1 MGSLVL
7 LDLMGG
13 VALLLWGLH
22 MVHSGILRAFG
33 PNLRHLLGRALG
45 NRLTAFSAGLGLT
58 ALLQSST
65 ATALITSSFTSEG
78 LVSLVPALAIM
89 LGANVGTTLIVQ
101 VLSFNIA
108 AVAPVL
114 FIVGLVAFRSGPRSR
129 IKDVGRV
136 FIGLGLMLLALHILL
151 NTLAPAENAPGVR
164 VFMNAI
170 TGDPILCILFAA
182 VITWLVHSSVASVL
196 LVMSLAYAHFITPP
210 AALALVLGANL
221 GSAINPL
228 VEGARRDNPA
238 SYRLPLGNLINR
250 VAGILL
256 VAPFLGPIA
265 ELLQSWQPDLAKAT
279 ALFHIAFNVA
289 TAVAFIGLLDGLA
302 AILKKLLPERV
313 READPSGPRYLDE
326 SALETPS
333 LALADA
339 ARETLHM
346 GDHVEIMLRKV
357 MAAMMTNDRALVDQV
372 TQMDNSV
379 DSLDEAIKL
388 YVTKLTRGS
397 LDEREGQRAME
408 IVSFAIN
415 LEHIGDI
422 IDKNLSELAT
432 KKIKR
437 RFQFSAEGAEELS
450 AFHKRTMDSL
460 RIAFGVFMSGDV
472 NEARKLLAEKSAL
485 RNAELA
491 ATERHLD
498 RLREGRPETIETTSL
513 HLDVLRDLRR
523 IHSHICSV
531 AIPCSMP
538 PANSPPIAAPRRFW
552 PHCRRRCTAADKS
565 TIQRLRCAA
574 AVLHDQHD
582 VSDVDDRRHR
592 LAEDDHR
599 LTLGDAVDQ
608 RHQPASHR
616 EEPERHRH
624 HALSGALARNPLH
637 QETGGEQQLRDQP
650 EGQPEIELGDEY
662 VVEIVAKRLAVL
674 NQHQITSVAMGVGF
688 LRRISH
694 HTPAR
699 SMIPIHSRSKK
710 P

>member
-22 MVHSGILRAFG
+22 MVQSGILRAFG
-33 PNLRHLLGRALG
+33 SGLRRLLAGALR
-45 NRLTAFSAGLGLT
+45 NRFAAFAAGIGLT

-65 ATALITSSFTSEG
+65 ATALITSSFTAEG

-114 FIVGLVAFRSGPRSR
+114 FIFGLAAFRGGARSS
-129 IKDVGRV
+129 IKDIGRV

-151 NTLAPAENAPGVR
+151 DTLAPAEDAPSVR
-164 VFMNAI
+164 VFMSGI
-170 TGDPILCILFAA
+170 TGDPVLCIILGA
-182 VITWLVHSSVASVL
+182 VVTWAVHSSVATVL
-196 LVMSLAYAHFITPP
+196 LIMSLAYAHFVTPF

-221 GSAINPL
+221 GSAINP
-228 VEGARRDNPA
+228 VFEGARRDNPA
-238 SYRLPLGNLINR
+238 SYRLPLGNLLNR
-250 VAGILL
+250 LVGVLL
-256 VAPFLGPIA
+256 VAPFLRPISEA
-265 ELLQSWQPDLAKAT
+265 LQTWQPDLAKLT
-279 ALFHIAFNVA
+279 AEFHVAFNVA
-289 TAVAFIGLLDGLA
+289 TAIIFIGLLDGLA
-302 AILKKLLPERV
+302 RLLKNFLPNRAK
-313 READPSGPRYLDE
+313 EADPSGPRYLDE

-346 GDHVEIMLRKV
+346 GDHVEVMLRKV
-357 MAAMMTNDRALVDQV
+357 MAAIMTNDRALVDEV
-372 TQMDNSV
+372 SRMDNSV
-379 DSLDEAIKL
+379 DNLDEAIKL

-408 IVSFAIN
+408 IISFSIN
-415 LEHIGDI
+415 LEHMGDI

-432 KKIKR
+432 KKIRR
-437 RFQFSAEGAEELS
+437 RFQFSPEGAEELS

-472 NEARKLLAEKSAL
+472 AEARKLLAEKAAL

-531 AIPCSMP
+531 AYPVLD
-538 PANSPPIAAPRRFW
+538 AAGELPLSQK
-552 PHCRRRCTAADKS
+552 AEND
-565 TIQRLRCAA
+565 LV
-574 AVLHDQHD
+574 VLPTSQENP
-582 VSDVDDRRHR
+582 S
-592 LAEDDHR
+592 
-599 LTLGDAVDQ
+599 
-608 RHQPASHR
+608 
-616 EEPERHRH
+616 
-624 HALSGALARNPLH
+624 AR
-637 QETGGEQQLRDQP
+637 
-650 EGQPEIELGDEY
+650 
-662 VVEIVAKRLAVL
+662 
-674 NQHQITSVAMGVGF
+674 
-688 LRRISH
+688 
-694 HTPAR
+694 
-699 SMIPIHSRSKK
+699 
-710 P
+710 

>member
-33 PNLRHLLGRALG
+33 PDLRLLLAKALS
-45 NRLTAFSAGLGLT
+45 NRFTAVGAGLGLT

-65 ATALITSSFTSEG
+65 ATALITSSFTSEE

-101 VLSFNIA
+101 ILSFNIA

-114 FIVGLVAFRSGPRSR
+114 FLVGLVAFRSGRHSR
-129 IKDVGRV
+129 VKDIGRV

-151 NTLAPAENAPGVR
+151 NTLAPAENAPGMR

-170 TGDPILCILFAA
+170 TGDPVLCILFAA
-182 VITWLVHSSVASVL
+182 IVTWLVHSSVASVL
-196 LVMSLAYAHFITPP
+196 LVMSLAYAHFITPY

-221 GSAINPL
+221 GSAINPI

-238 SYRLPLGNLINR
+238 SYRLPLGNLVNR
-250 VAGILL
+250 LVGILV
-256 VAPFLGPIA
+256 VAPFLQPIS
-265 ELLQSWQPDLAKAT
+265 ELLTSWQPDAAKAT

-289 TAVAFIGLLDGLA
+289 TALLFIGLLDGMARL
-302 AILKKLLPERV
+302 LKALLPERV
-313 READPSGPRYLDE
+313 KATDPSGPRYLDE

-357 MAAMMTNDRALVDQV
+357 MAAMMTNDRALVDEV
-372 TQMDNSV
+372 SRMDNSV

-437 RFQFSAEGAEELS
+437 RFQFSPEGAEELS

-460 RIAFGVFMSGDV
+460 RIAFGVFMSGDL
-472 NEARKLLAEKSAL
+472 NEARKLLAEKAAL

-531 AIPCSMP
+531 AYPVLDAAGELAAHRSAESDLP
-538 PANSPPIAAPRRFW
+538 TLPAPAP
-552 PHCRRRCTAADKS
+552 
-565 TIQRLRCAA
+565 
-574 AVLHDQHD
+574 
-582 VSDVDDRRHR
+582 
-592 LAEDDHR
+592 
-599 LTLGDAVDQ
+599 
-608 RHQPASHR
+608 
-616 EEPERHRH
+616 
-624 HALSGALARNPLH
+624 
-637 QETGGEQQLRDQP
+637 
-650 EGQPEIELGDEY
+650 
-662 VVEIVAKRLAVL
+662 
-674 NQHQITSVAMGVGF
+674 
-688 LRRISH
+688 
-694 HTPAR
+694 
-699 SMIPIHSRSKK
+699 SRG
-710 P
+710 

>member
-33 PNLRHLLGRALG
+33 PNLRLLLAKALS
-45 NRLTAFSAGLGLT
+45 NRFTAFGAGLGLT

-78 LVSLVPALAIM
+78 IVSLVPALAIM

-101 VLSFNIA
+101 ILSFNIA

-114 FIVGLVAFRSGPRSR
+114 FIIGLVAFRSGPRSR
-129 IKDVGRV
+129 VKDIGRV

-170 TGDPILCILFAA
+170 TGDPVLCILFAA
-182 VITWLVHSSVASVL
+182 TVTWLVHSSVASVL
-196 LVMSLAYAHFITPP
+196 LVMSLAYAHFVTPY

-250 VAGILL
+250 LAGILV
-256 VAPFLGPIA
+256 VAPFLQPIA
-265 ELLQSWQPDLAKAT
+265 DVLTAWQPDAAKAT
-279 ALFHIAFNVA
+279 ALFHIAFNVV
-289 TAVAFIGLLDGLA
+289 TVVVFIGLLDGMARL
-302 AILKKLLPERV
+302 LKKLLPERV
-313 READPSGPRYLDE
+313 KEAGALGPRYLDE

-372 TQMDNSV
+372 SEMDNRV

-472 NEARKLLAEKSAL
+472 NEARKLLAEKTAL
-485 RNAELA
+485 RSAEIA

-531 AIPCSMP
+531 AYPVLD
-538 PANSPPIAAPRRFW
+538 AAGELAAYRR
-552 PHCRRRCTAADKS
+552 T
-565 TIQRLRCAA
+565 
-574 AVLHDQHD
+574 
-582 VSDVDDRRHR
+582 
-592 LAEDDHR
+592 
-599 LTLGDAVDQ
+599 
-608 RHQPASHR
+608 
-616 EEPERHRH
+616 
-624 HALSGALARNPLH
+624 
-637 QETGGEQQLRDQP
+637 ETDLPGLP
-650 EGQPEIELGDEY
+650 
-662 VVEIVAKRLAVL
+662 
-674 NQHQITSVAMGVGF
+674 
-688 LRRISH
+688 
-694 HTPAR
+694 TPVPGR
-699 SMIPIHSRSKK
+699 P
-710 P
+710 